1 MSIRQSSYPMKQ
13 EKLTVEHNSR
23 KQVQSGACPG
33 SAKRSRITLQEFRAL
48 AESSSKT
55 LRSAKNQKSGT
66 GKKKSKYHAEKCNGY
81 DSKKEYYRAQQLKI
95 LLKAGVIS
103 DLREQVA
110 FILIPSQTNSEG
122 ITERPVKYIAD
133 FVYIDNATGQMVVED
148 TKGFRTPEYII
159 KRKLMLLM
167 HGITIKEI

>member
-1 MSIRQSSYPMKQ
+1 MAQKSPSA
-13 EKLTVEHNSR
+13 KLTFE
-23 KQVQSGACPG
+23 Q
-33 SAKRSRITLQEFRAL
+33 LAL
-48 AESSSKT
+48 AQSEV
-55 LRSAKNQKSGT
+55 SAARKGRRVR
-66 GKKKSKYHAEKCNGY
+66 GAKYNNEKIGGY
-81 DSKKEYYRAQQLKI
+81 DSRKEYYRAQQLKI

-122 ITERPVKYIAD
+122 KTERPVKYIAD

-159 KRKLMLLM
+159 KRKLMLQV